1 MILVDTSIWSSAF
14 RRPKHETEIN
24 REAKILYQLIEK
36 NEPVALPGIVVQE
49 LLSGLR
55 EDIRFRKLQQI
66 MEGFPVILATVQD
79 HIEAARI
86 GNACRSKGVAASAA
100 DCLIVA
106 MTIGRDAV
114 LFTSDQDFK
123 YIATCCPLKLFS
135 NQPSNPDFQ
144 D

>member
-36 NEPVALPGIVVQE
+36 NEPVALPGIVLQE
-49 LLSGLR
+49 LLAGLR

-66 MEGFPVILATVQD
+66 MEGFPVILATVQN

-86 GNACRSKGVAASAA
+86 GNACRRKGVATSAT
-100 DCLIVA
+100 DCLIAA
-106 MTIGRDAV
+106 MTVGWDAV

-123 YIATCCPLKLFS
+123 YIANCCSLKLFS
-135 NQPSNPDFQ
+135 TRLCEP
-144 D
+144 